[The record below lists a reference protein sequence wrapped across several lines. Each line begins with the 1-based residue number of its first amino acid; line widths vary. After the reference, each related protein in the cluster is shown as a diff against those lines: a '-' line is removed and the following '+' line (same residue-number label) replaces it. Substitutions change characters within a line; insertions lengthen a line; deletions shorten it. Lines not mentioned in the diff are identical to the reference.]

1 MIRLLEGV
9 RVVECAVLFNG
20 DQTGRLLGDLGAT
33 VVKVEAPG
41 VGDYLRDFLGQITP
55 HHSPAH
61 MYVNRNKRSM
71 TLDLRSEAGRQ
82 VFFELIKTADMF
94 VDGFAGDACA
104 RLGIGYEQQ
113 RAVKPDIIYAQ
124 CSGFGAHGPY
134 ASIPTHGQMMG
145 ALGGGVKLE
154 TGADGLVNDVGGL
167 GDGTVVGATNTA
179 LTALAAL
186 IRRDRTGEGA
196 YIDGAGSDAVLATQ
210 WFFATYAWNDDR
222 ITDRRGMAGGGS
234 QRQVPLLRDER
245 RQVRAV
251 LWHRAEVLGE
261 LLPRHRSPRP
271 DRGQRRLRPGR
282 LRGRHRRLGTRLGRD
297 LPQPDPGRVDADR
310 ARRRHRPRPCA
321 PARRSPQRSASGGAR
336 HRARIGAPARRTVH
350 QRGLAGSDRRA
361 AVRDRPR
368 RRRCS
373 ASTPTRSSPSSGSM
387 RRDRAAARRPAWSDR
402 PRSSRSARRR
412 RARAGAAICSSV

>member
-33 VVKVEAPG
+33 VIKVEAPG

-61 MYVNRNKRSM
+61 LYVNRNKRSM
-71 TLDLRSEAGRQ
+71 TLDLRSEKGREI
-82 VFFELIKTADMF
+82 FFELIKSTDIF
-94 VDGFAGDACA
+94 VDGFAGDACG

-124 CSGFGAHGPY
+124 CSGFGAAGPY

-145 ALGGGVKLE
+145 ALGGGVTLE
-154 TGADGLVNDVGGL
+154 TGADGLVKELGGL

-186 IRRDRTGEGA
+186 IQRGRTGAGA

-222 ITDRRGMAGGGS
+222 ITDRRGMAGGETSAKYHFYETSDAKYVLFCGIEPKFWTNFCRAVDRPDLIAASDDSAPVDFGGS
-234 QRQVPLLRDER
+234 TVGLAQTLAAIFRSRTQAEWTQIAIAADIALGPANQVADVRADPHLLQRGILHESVHPHAGPFTSVGWPAPVRGQPFSIEHPAPLLGEHTD
-245 RQVRAV
+245 
-251 LWHRAEVLGE
+251 EVLTE
-261 LLPRHRSPRP
+261 L
-271 DRGQRRLRPGR
+271 GF
-282 LRGRHRRLGTRLGRD
+282 
-297 LPQPDPGRVDADR
+297 
-310 ARRRHRPRPCA
+310 
-321 PARRSPQRSASGGAR
+321 
-336 HRARIGAPARRTVH
+336 
-350 QRGLAGSDRRA
+350 
-361 AVRDRPR
+361 
-368 RRRCS
+368 
-373 ASTPTRSSPSSGSM
+373 
-387 RRDRAAARRPAWSDR
+387 DRAAIERLHADK
-402 PRSSRSARRR
+402 
-412 RARAGAAICSSV
+412 VV

>member
-71 TLDLRSEAGRQ
+71 TLDLRSDEGRR
-82 VFFELIKTADMF
+82 VFFELIKTADIF
-94 VDGFAGDACA
+94 VDGFAGEACA

-154 TGADGLVNDVGGL
+154 TGADGLVKDVGGL

-210 WFFATYAWNDDR
+210 WFFAIYAWNDDR
-222 ITDRRGMAGGGS
+222 LTDRRGMAGGESSAKYHFYETSDAKYVLFCGIEPKFWVNFCRAIDRPDLIEANDDSAPVDFGGS
-234 QRQVPLLRDER
+234 TAGLAHALAEIFRSRTQVEWTQIALEADIALGPAHQVADLRSDPHLAARGIVHESVHPHAGPFTSVGWPAPIDGQPFEIAHAAPLLGEHTDEI
-245 RQVRAV
+245 
-251 LWHRAEVLGE
+251 LAELGFDPAAIE
-261 LLPRHRSPRP
+261 
-271 DRGQRRLRPGR
+271 RL
-282 LRGRHRRLGTRLGRD
+282 H
-297 LPQPDPGRVDADR
+297 ADR
-310 ARRRHRPRPCA
+310 
-321 PARRSPQRSASGGAR
+321 
-336 HRARIGAPARRTVH
+336 V
-350 QRGLAGSDRRA
+350 
-361 AVRDRPR
+361 V
-368 RRRCS
+368 
-373 ASTPTRSSPSSGSM
+373 
-387 RRDRAAARRPAWSDR
+387 
-402 PRSSRSARRR
+402 
-412 RARAGAAICSSV
+412 